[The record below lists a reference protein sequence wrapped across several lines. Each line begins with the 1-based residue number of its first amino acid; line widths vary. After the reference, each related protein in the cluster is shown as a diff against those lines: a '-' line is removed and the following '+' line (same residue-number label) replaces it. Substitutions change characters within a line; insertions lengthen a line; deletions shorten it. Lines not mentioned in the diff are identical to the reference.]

1 MKEFSILLDQAYRRA
16 GIPTPYINGEQID
29 AALIIANQIYADWVS
44 RGLLLWQIKTE
55 EIPCVSGQSDYELN
69 SSSVEVLNVQ
79 RRDANGYE
87 IPMTALNRDQ
97 YVNLPNK
104 LFPGGPLQYWQ
115 RFSHDKIELILWPV
129 PDSNEFTMVVWTKK
143 YINSVTTVSDI
154 TDIPPKWESAMVTDL
169 AYRLMLE
176 LPSDQINK
184 DRFQLLKMESEAE
197 FVKALNT
204 ESDGTVIN
212 LLPNISPYTR

>member
-1 MKEFSILLDQAYRRA
+1 
-16 GIPTPYINGEQID
+16 
-29 AALIIANQIYADWVS
+29 
-44 RGLLLWQIKTE
+44 
-55 EIPCVSGQSDYELN
+55 
-69 SSSVEVLNVQ
+69 
-79 RRDANGYE
+79 
-87 IPMTALNRDQ
+87 
-97 YVNLPNK
+97 
-104 LFPGGPLQYWQ
+104 
-115 RFSHDKIELILWPV
+115 
-129 PDSNEFTMVVWTKK
+129 MVVWTKK